1 MQGCDF
7 DQLEPKIIQL
17 LKQFHD
23 LKHENTKIKKQQ
35 AVLQSEKLALQAKH
49 QQAKT
54 QIDQMIAR
62 LKNLEVEA

>member
-1 MQGCDF
+1 MQGCNF
-7 DQLEPKIIQL
+7 DQLEAKTLQL
-17 LKQFHD
+17 LRHYHD
-23 LKHENTKIKKQQ
+23 LKHDNTELRKQM
-35 AVLQSEKLALQAKH
+35 AVLRSEKTALHTKH